1 MSKKL
6 RADSINEDDDKI
18 KDDLIEKNTSKN
30 KVKKSKNLMDYIN
43 KHKCNY
49 GDHDFTHTWF
59 DNIKFTFKIPDEDYD
74 EFIEYYKHECLKNYG
89 KLHVMEKPMEVGPLL
104 FDFDFKQKTDN
115 RLITKEMIIKIVQI
129 INNSIRKY
137 FVIKKNKKC
146 LYDSYVLFKNK
157 PFFNESK
164 KNYSDGFHIHYPNLI
179 LDVADRFLIFDESK
193 KEIIASNIFEDIY
206 DELIE
211 SKKEIAN
218 ESIFDSCIIKRN
230 SWFLYGSG
238 KKIEDKVNL
247 YEINY
252 IFDFNVDEIEELKNK
267 DDIISLLAIRHNK
280 IKDINYKSDM
290 TEKLEEIKDKYMSKS
305 NRFDIKKLFIKNEE
319 NNEENNE
326 EKNKENNKEKNKDF
340 NEEEVGNNLNN
351 KISKFISKDLKGND
365 DVELAKRLIKLLSKK
380 RAGPYNNWI
389 IVGWALFNISP
400 TLLPEFIE
408 FSKQDNKKYEEG
420 CCEKVWEDCVRYSI
434 DNNTN
439 NGYTIGSLYR
449 WAKEDSP
456 KGILTIVREKINNL
470 LEEGDIKTDFD
481 VACIIKE
488 IYKYDYVCTS
498 IKNNSWWQFQNH
510 RWALVD
516 DAYTLSLKMSTEV
529 SKEFATLAS
538 AYMLQ
543 STNETGHR
551 SDMLI
556 KKSKD
561 ILKLIQDLKKKA
573 PKERIISQCSLLF
586 VNDKFEE
593 KLDQN
598 NLLIGFDNGV
608 YDLKNNIFR
617 NGCPD
622 DHISKTVGYDY
633 NAKFTENDKMIKDIE
648 KFFKTIQPEEDM
660 RLFILCYCASF
671 LEGGNKDQKFMIWT
685 GSGSNSKGTLIE
697 LLDHT
702 LGSYYGTLP
711 PTLLTQKRKG
721 SSSATPEL
729 ADKFGTRLL
738 TLQEPE
744 EDDKINIGCM
754 KELTGQDKIMA
765 RPLYRE
771 PFYYVPQ
778 FKLLLACNKL
788 PSIPSDDG
796 GTWRRIRVI
805 DFSQKFVDKP
815 VLPNEQK
822 KDPELRGKL
831 KSWNHGFIWL
841 LINKYYPIY
850 RDKGLDSLEPQRVKL
865 STDKYKQ
872 DSNIYMEFLNDALEI
887 DEKESLPKELVWGI
901 FKEWHS
907 NSYHGAKLPPQKRL
921 VEFFE
926 NSNYKINRGI
936 INGIKLKDNEINL
949 GIDN

>member
-1 MSKKL
+1 MSKK
-6 RADSINEDDDKI
+6 SNINDNVDDIDNDVVEKTVI
-18 KDDLIEKNTSKN
+18 KNRL
-30 KVKKSKNLMDYIN
+30 KKQKNLMDYIN
-43 KHKCNY
+43 KNKCNY
-49 GDHDFTHTWF
+49 GDHDFTHTWL
-59 DNIKFTFKIPDEDYD
+59 DNIRNFTFKIVDEDYE
-74 EFIEYYKHECLKNYG
+74 EFIENYINECKKNYG
-89 KLHVMEKPMEVGPLL
+89 KLHIIEKPKEIGPLL
-104 FDFDFKQKTDN
+104 FDFDFKQKTNN
-115 RLITKEMIIKIVQI
+115 RSITKDMIVKIIQI

-137 FVIKKNKKC
+137 FVIKKSKKC
-146 LYDSYVLFKNK
+146 FYDSYVLLKDK

-179 LDVADRFLIFDESK
+179 LDVVDRFLIFDESK
-193 KEIIASNIFEDIY
+193 KEISALNIFEDLY
-206 DELIE
+206 DELVE
-211 SKKEIAN
+211 TKKEIAN
-218 ESIFDSCIIKRN
+218 ETIFDSCVIKKN
-230 SWFLYGSG
+230 SWFMYGSG
-238 KKIEDKVNL
+238 KKIGDKVNL
-247 YEINY
+247 YEVGY
-252 IFDFNVDEIEELKNK
+252 VFDFNVDEIEDIKNQN
-267 DDIISLLAIRHNK
+267 DIIILLAIRHNK
-280 IKDINYKSDM
+280 IKDINYKSDL
-290 TEKLEEIKDKYMSKS
+290 TEKLEEIKDKYMNKS
-305 NRFDIKKLFIKNEE
+305 TRFDIKKLFI
-319 NNEENNE
+319 
-326 EKNKENNKEKNKDF
+326 NNKNTNDRIINDDNEF
-340 NEEEVGNNLNN
+340 NEEEVGTNLNN
-351 KISKFISKDLKGND
+351 KINKFISKDFSKSND
-365 DVELAKRLIKLLSKK
+365 DIELAKRLIKLLNKK
-380 RAGPYNNWI
+380 RAGPFNNWI
-389 IVGWALFNISP
+389 IVGWSLFNTSP

-408 FSKQDNKKYEEG
+408 FSKQDAKKYEEG
-420 CCEKVWEDCVRYSI
+420 CCEKVWEDCVRYSVE
-434 DNNTN
+434 NNLN

-456 KGILTIVREKINNL
+456 KGILTIIREKINNL

-488 IYKYDYVCTS
+488 IYKYDYICTS
-498 IKNNSWWQFQNH
+498 IKNNSWWQFNNH
-510 RWALVD
+510 KWALVD

-586 VNDKFEE
+586 FNDKFEE

-598 NLLIGFDNGV
+598 NYLVGFENGV

-622 DHISKTVGYDY
+622 DHISKSTGYDY
-633 NAKFTENDKMIKDIE
+633 NSKFSENDKMIKDIE
-648 KFFKTIQPEEDM
+648 KFFKTIQPEDDM

-765 RPLYRE
+765 RPLYRD

-831 KSWNHGFIWL
+831 KTWNNGLIWL

-850 RDKGLDSLEPQRVKL
+850 REKGLDSLEPARVKL
-865 STDKYKQ
+865 STDKYKK

-887 DEKESLPKELVWGI
+887 DDKESLPKELVWGI

-907 NSYHGAKLPPQKRL
+907 NSYNGIKPPPQKRL

-936 INGIKLKDNEINL
+936 INGIKLKDNEINE